1 MRNQPQESLRSRHL
15 FACFTAAATLILI
28 FAGGLVTSTGSGLSV
43 PDWPLSYG
51 LLFPPMVGGIFY
63 EHGHRMIAGTVAI
76 LTTILAIWTW
86 RSERRGWVRG
96 LAAAALGTIVLQAVL
111 GGITVLFLLPPAV
124 SVSHA
129 CLAQAFLCLVV
140 TLATVTGQG
149 WISTRPRTTPEPRSP
164 LVGLAVATTAI
175 VYVQLILGAVMRH
188 IGAGLAIPDFPLS
201 FGRLVPEMTSATVV
215 IHFAHRL
222 GAIAVFASA
231 LWTVS
236 RVLTAHRHE
245 TALVRPAVLLIALVM
260 TQVMLGA
267 FIVWTRKAA
276 VPTTAHVATG
286 AAVLATSLVLALR
299 AYRLNSLR
307 VPASTPAFV
316 SPFENPRRDTA
327 ALVAGRIPA

>member
-1 MRNQPQESLRSRHL
+1 MQNRPQESLRSRNI

-76 LTTILAIWTW
+76 LTTVLAIWTW
-86 RSERRGWVRG
+86 RSEPRGWVRG
-96 LAAAALGTIVLQAVL
+96 LAAAALGAVVLQAVL

-140 TLATVTGQG
+140 TLATVTSEG
-149 WISTRPRTTPEPRSP
+149 WVSTQPRETQEPRSS
-164 LVGLAVATTAI
+164 LVGLAATTTGI
-175 VYVQLILGAVMRH
+175 VYMQLILGAVMRH

-201 FGRLVPEMTSATVV
+201 FGRLVPELTSAAVV

-222 GAIAVFASA
+222 GAVAVFASA
-231 LWTVS
+231 LWTVR
-236 RVLTAHRHE
+236 RVLTVHRHE
-245 TALVRPAVLLIALVM
+245 TALVRPAVLLIALV
-260 TQVMLGA
+260 TAQVMLGA

-299 AYRLNSLR
+299 AYRLHSVS

-316 SPFENPRRDTA
+316 SPSGNPRHDPT
-327 ALVAGRIPA
+327 ALVDERIPA